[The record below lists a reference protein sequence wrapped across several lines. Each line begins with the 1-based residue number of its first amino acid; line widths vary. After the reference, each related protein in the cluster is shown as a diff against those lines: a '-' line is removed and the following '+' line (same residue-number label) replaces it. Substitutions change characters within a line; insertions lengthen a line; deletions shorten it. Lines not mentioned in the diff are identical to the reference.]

1 MEELW
6 AVHLVCSMAAQMVGL
21 KGGLWA
27 AARVGNL
34 AGLKV
39 ALLDPP
45 SAAQWAAV
53 MVVQRVALKA
63 VQRAACSAAW

>member
-1 MEELW
+1 M
-6 AVHLVCSMAAQMVGL
+6 VFSMAVQMVGL

-27 AARVGNL
+27 AARVGNW

-39 ALLDPP
+39 ALLGPR

-53 MVVQRVALKA
+53 MVDQRVALKA
-63 VQRAACSAAW
+63 VQKAEC